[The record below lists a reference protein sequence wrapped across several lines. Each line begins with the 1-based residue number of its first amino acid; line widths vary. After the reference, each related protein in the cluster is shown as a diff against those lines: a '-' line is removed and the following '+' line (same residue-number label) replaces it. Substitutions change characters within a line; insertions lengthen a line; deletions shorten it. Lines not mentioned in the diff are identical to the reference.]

1 MLKNMVFL
9 IYNIYEYN
17 NLIEFFNYTYILCVK
32 IWDGLD
38 LKVKSYNSLVTG
50 YYNTT
55 FMLDS

>member
-17 NLIEFFNYTYILCVK
+17 NLIEFFNYTYILCFK

-38 LKVKSYNSLVTG
+38 LKVKSYKNLVTG